1 MRIYNLILLLLAA
14 AILSSCQHKAINDEA
29 IQPARLLYAQG
40 QELLEAGKYKKASET
55 FEKVYFQH
63 PGSNLT
69 PYAELMEA
77 YSLFLGTQYEEAS
90 DVLENFI
97 KIHPLHVD
105 IAYAHYLKGLSEYMQ
120 ISRAQLDQ
128 TATENAEKAFKELI
142 QKFPDTKYAMDA
154 SLKIDLVHDHLAGS
168 EMDVGRYYLH
178 VNNPISAIARFQNVI
193 QNYGTTEHVPE
204 ALYRMVESY
213 LMLSLKEEATKYGSV
228 LGHNYN
234 DSKWYER
241 AHNLLEGRSGYIKK
255 GKKTKP
261 KKLVEPKTKKKKSFR
276 RKS

>member
-1 MRIYNLILLLLAA
+1 MRILNLVLLLIIAGF
-14 AILSSCQHKAINDEA
+14 LSACQNKKLNDEA
-29 IQPARLLYAQG
+29 IQPARLIYLQG
-40 QELLEAGKYKKASET
+40 QELLEAGKYKKAAET

-63 PGSNLT
+63 PGSNIT

-77 YSLFLGTQYEEAS
+77 YSLFLSTQYEESS

-97 KIHPLHVD
+97 KIHPLHED
-105 IAYAHYLKGLSEYMQ
+105 IAYAHYLKGLAEYMQ
-120 ISRAQLDQ
+120 ISKAQLDQ
-128 TATENAEKAFKELI
+128 TATENAGKEFKELI

-154 SLKIDLVHDHLAGS
+154 ALKLDLVNDHLAGS

-178 VNNPISAIARFQNVI
+178 VNNPISAISRFQNVI
-193 QNYGTTEHVPE
+193 KSYGTTEHVPE

-213 LMLSLKEEATKYGSV
+213 LMLSLKDEASKYGAV

-241 AHNLLEGRSGYIKK
+241 AHKLLTGSGHK
-255 GKKTKP
+255 GENHKSKAN
-261 KKLVEPKTKKKKSFR
+261 KTKKIR
-276 RKS
+276 RKK